1 MYVGAV
7 DEAGGDV
14 VEDPTEEKV
23 VIADEVP
30 TVDTVVRADELGFED
45 VAEGNDEDVED
56 AAVVDDTIFEL
67 RTDET
72 PD

>member
-1 MYVGAV
+1 MGAV